1 VITVLS
7 QMKTSLAGLA
17 LGALLVAG
25 CQDPDVGQSCA
36 LAFGSGDATADY
48 LELGNTECE
57 NLVCIATPGA
67 PSNVKHNPYCSKPC
81 VSNSDCSESD
91 TGLVCRS
98 VVVDPNFVRSLTPE
112 QQQKYQEFLGAIEF
126 SNYCAAPL
134 P

>member
-1 VITVLS
+1 VITLLP

-36 LAFGSGDATADY
+36 LALGSDGAPAEY

-57 NLVCIATPGA
+57 NLVCIRSPTA
-67 PSNVKHNPYCSKPC
+67 PRSGKPNPYCSKPC

-91 TGLVCRS
+91 TGLVCRP
-98 VVVDPNFVRSLTPE
+98 VVVDQNWVQSLPDDKK
-112 QQQKYQEFLGAIEF
+112 QKYQDFLGAVQL
-126 SNYCAAPL
+126 SNYCAASL
-134 P
+134 Q